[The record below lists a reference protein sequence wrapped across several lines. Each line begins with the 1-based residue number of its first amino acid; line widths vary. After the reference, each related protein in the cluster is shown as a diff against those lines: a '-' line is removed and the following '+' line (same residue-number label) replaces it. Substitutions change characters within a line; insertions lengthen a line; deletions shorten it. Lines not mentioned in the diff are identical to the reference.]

1 MKKLIFAAAFVFA
14 AVAANAQV
22 VDMKSTSSKA
32 TDTVTNT
39 GSEVLTAQ
47 VNGYQADVTIQ
58 AVVTKVSGTVAGTV
72 VLQGSVDGSN
82 YVTLTTTAL
91 PGGNDTCT
99 LTNTATQSF
108 NYAVGQSKY
117 LYYRVRV
124 TGSGTM
130 VAIINAK
137 LLARKP

>member
-72 VLQGSVDGSN
+72 VLQGSVD
-82 YVTLTTTAL
+82 
-91 PGGNDTCT
+91 D
-99 LTNTATQSF
+99 
-108 NYAVGQSKY
+108 
-117 LYYRVRV
+117 
-124 TGSGTM
+124 
-130 VAIINAK
+130 
-137 LLARKP
+137 